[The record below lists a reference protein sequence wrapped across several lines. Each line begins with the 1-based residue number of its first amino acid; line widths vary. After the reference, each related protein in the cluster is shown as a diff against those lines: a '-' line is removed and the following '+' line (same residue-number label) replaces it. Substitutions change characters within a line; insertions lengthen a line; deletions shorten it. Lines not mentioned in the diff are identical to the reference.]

1 MDENANPENRFEA
14 EMTRK
19 IDLIIQKLGEYDTR
33 FDSVDKRFDS
43 VDKRFDNLEKN
54 VSEIKSVQKEHSQS
68 LKEHSQS
75 LKRLEDKT
83 DSIAEV
89 VVKHEIRITKAEQNI
104 EDLRDGV
111 H

>member
-33 FDSVDKRFDS
+33 FDSVDKRFD
-43 VDKRFDNLEKN
+43 NLEKN
-54 VSEIKSVQKEHSQS
+54 VSEIKSVQ
-68 LKEHSQS
+68 KEHSQS